1 MSFRPHFE
9 MERDTK
15 CFTITW
21 RIENYDFCF
30 QTPGNYYRCP
40 SFVIDSVK
48 DTSWKLKIY
57 PKSSALK
64 EHINFYVE
72 RVVGVKADFRLD
84 YRISVFADDSSSPL
98 YEGYSFKDTN
108 SDYSRSCFI
117 PHHKVY
123 TKKRGV
129 FCPPKTLTIRC
140 TIFESKEESFSDAG
154 QCLARTRIRVAR
166 TAFTGL
172 AQKFSS
178 LCTDEKIILLM
189 KSFSSEK
196 PLLTLNLS
204 LTGDLCYKERVWV
217 EIIPAKK
224 DYIKFCK
231 CKLFLLDSEG
241 TKTECGRSE
250 ILFSETEPEE
260 WKFPLN
266 FTKGY
271 IMKKSTQFLS
281 NDTLSLKCEFV
292 FSTGIEY
299 EGIEDSEFGNL
310 SFVDKNQS
318 RKFPSALEDI
328 TCLYKDGILC
338 DMKLRTETET
348 FNVHKNI
355 LSARSSVFKTMF
367 STDMREK
374 TTDCVIIEDLEA
386 DTVRRMLV
394 FLYSDKLEDLD
405 WESAK
410 SLYFAADKYNIV
422 ALKYRCSDFLMNNLQ
437 PSGSSDILLLSDRHH
452 DQELKKVAQ
461 EYIAEHHEEIL
472 QTDQWMNLE
481 KSNPILT
488 TETFRA
494 LYLRNCKN

>member
-1 MSFRPHFE
+1 MDIDR
-9 MERDTK
+9 K
-15 CFTITW
+15 CFTVTW

-30 QTPGNYYRCP
+30 QTEGNYFLSP
-40 SFVIDSVK
+40 SFVIDSLK
-48 DTSWKLKIY
+48 DTSWKLEIY
-57 PKSSALK
+57 PKSSRK
-64 EHINFYVE
+64 QHIILYVD
-72 RVVGVKADFRLD
+72 RVSGPNADYKLD
-84 YRISVFADDSSSPL
+84 YEISFFADEGSPF
-98 YEGYSFKDTN
+98 YEGYSHIDFIM
-108 SDYSRSCFI
+108 SYSSACYV

-123 TKKRGV
+123 TKKSGV
-129 FCPPKTLTIRC
+129 FLPPKTLTIRC
-140 TIFESKEESFSDAG
+140 RTYKSKESFSDAG
-154 QCLARTRIRVAR
+154 QCFIRTRIRVER
-166 TAFTGL
+166 TSFIGL
-172 AQKFSS
+172 AEKFST
-178 LCTDEKIILLM
+178 LVPDEKRNLSI
-189 KSFSSEK
+189 KSSSTEK
-196 PLLTLNLS
+196 QLLTLNLS
-204 LTGDLCYKERVWV
+204 LAGDLCCKERVWV
-217 EIIPAKK
+217 EIIPDKK

-250 ILFSETEPEE
+250 ILFSGKKPQD

-271 IMKKSTQFLS
+271 LMKKNTEFLS
-281 NDTLSLKCEFV
+281 NDTLALKCEFA

-310 SFVDKNQS
+310 SFADKNQS

-374 TTDCVIIEDLEA
+374 SNDCVIIEDLEA

-422 ALKYRCSDFLMNNLQ
+422 ALKYGCSDILMNNLQ
-437 PSGSSDILLLSDRHH
+437 PSESCDLLLLSDIHQ
-452 DQELKKVAQ
+452 DEELKKAVQ
-461 EYIAEHHEEIL
+461 RYIAEHHEEIL
-472 QTDQWMNLE
+472 QSDQWINLG
-481 KSNPILT
+481 KSNPILA
-488 TETFRA
+488 TETFQT
-494 LYLRNCKN
+494 LYLRNWKQ